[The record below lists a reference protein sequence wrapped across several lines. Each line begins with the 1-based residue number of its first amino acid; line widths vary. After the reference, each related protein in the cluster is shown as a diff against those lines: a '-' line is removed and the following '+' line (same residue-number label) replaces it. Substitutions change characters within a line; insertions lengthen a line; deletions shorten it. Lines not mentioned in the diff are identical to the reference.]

1 MKLHRNLALG
11 IVEGLQHIFIDKVAL
26 RIELSRLLKQN
37 RKWGSRDRRLLGQI
51 LLDCIRWKRTYAY
64 LGEIKENNTHY
75 NWKLLGVWLLLKGE
89 ELPNWEELK
98 GLEKLAISLPLD
110 LKTNERK
117 IRHSIP
123 DWLDESAVET
133 FGEAEW
139 EKEIKALNTTAP
151 LVIRVNDLKTT
162 PEKLIKILNNKFEIQ
177 ASKIEGYPSAL
188 LLKEHYK
195 ITDLDPYKKGFFEI
209 QDANSQLVAQWAD
222 PKPGM
227 KVIDA
232 CAGAGGKTLHMAVLM
247 ENKGNIIAL
256 DNYDEKLTQLV
267 KRANRNRV
275 NIIQTHSS
283 EKLEIFELNMNK
295 ADVVLVDAPCS
306 GLGVLRRNPAAKWH
320 MDLNRIESL
329 AFLQQKIIKKNA
341 PLVKKGGALVY
352 STCSILKQENES
364 QIEAFLKTPE
374 GERFSLEKEKTYLAH
389 KTGFDGF
396 YVARLI
402 AR

>member
-1 MKLHRNLALG
+1 
-11 IVEGLQHIFIDKVAL
+11 
-26 RIELSRLLKQN
+26 
-37 RKWGSRDRRLLGQI
+37 
-51 LLDCIRWKRTYAY
+51 
-64 LGEIKENNTHY
+64 
-75 NWKLLGVWLLLKGE
+75 
-89 ELPNWEELK
+89 
-98 GLEKLAISLPLD
+98 
-110 LKTNERK
+110 
-117 IRHSIP
+117 
-123 DWLDESAVET
+123 
-133 FGEAEW
+133 
-139 EKEIKALNTTAP
+139 
-151 LVIRVNDLKTT
+151 
-162 PEKLIKILNNKFEIQ
+162 
-177 ASKIEGYPSAL
+177 
-188 LLKEHYK
+188 
-195 ITDLDPYKKGFFEI
+195 
-209 QDANSQLVAQWAD
+209 
-222 PKPGM
+222 M

-232 CAGAGGKTLHMAVLM
+232 CAGAGGKTLHMATLM

-320 MDLNRIESL
+320 MNLNKIESL

-352 STCSILKQENES
+352 ATCSILKQENES

-396 YVARLI
+396 YIARLI
-402 AR
+402 AQ